1 MPPKPPPDFKKIKAK
16 VGKRAPKQLN
26 LTETSFRA
34 ASLSLREQ
42 AVQVEKHNDALISSR
57 GRSISELSTQLQHP
71 ARAVRISA
79 AKGLRD
85 ILSHIQDNSSVRQN
99 VSLWV
104 NICSKCL
111 VDEEDEVRT
120 LSLAMLKH
128 LLLQLANSN
137 DLIPLSGF
145 IIAFVSSTLNSLDK
159 STRRDGAEAVALL
172 SRYVPHLVRP
182 YISTKLLPA
191 FVRILVDY
199 RVTAQRTSQQPA
211 NDASKSNQKTKKRKR
226 NTATAKTTSTN
237 GQQSMILEALLFLLE
252 AAVGKED
259 EDEDCLTVP
268 KRYRMTLEHTP
279 ISTNSLFLSKSNTR
293 HRVGPVTS
301 FRKLLHSTGSMEGDD
316 AFATSSTQHQS
327 ISLDFAK
334 EFILKLRDKF
344 VEVTQKGFMFN
355 DEAYRLSWED
365 LQIAYRLL
373 RCMNLFWKTYGKS
386 IASRLVT
393 GGEEAVRFKKQCGQL
408 LHLILEH
415 FPLYDDGS
423 PNSKAKNA
431 NFEVCST
438 VLCMCTSLRGV
449 WEDQKVSTSIKQVTN
464 YVHSQLEM
472 RLNDTDNTESS
483 QDIVSTPT
491 IQVISILLIDGE
503 SLWGAGKAVF
513 DQLRTLFHSA
523 FFSDKEMF
531 NENTARSKV
540 GRAAA
545 ILAIALIEQS
555 SVSGDF
561 DMTYPSETS
570 KTIEIFPRYLN
581 AWKGDFERESF
592 SVLSF
597 LLQIAQQSGNVGSP
611 LLHSIRQS
619 VEPLFVDSHTPN
631 GNSIFETMS
640 PTVQHLAIS
649 LTLALGPPTELII
662 KGLASSCARCLHK
675 SDGPL
680 LSPEFAAFI
689 VWSIHCSRK
698 TIRMQSYICFLV
710 DSTGLLE
717 IGNEKW
723 WDDNK
728 PDHVVKSEMLQAL
741 DSALANVVTC
751 LMQCGSK
758 KVLPTLHTLLSKL
771 MEPGDLSCKTSK
783 AVWIRAAVSFLA
795 AFSMDIAR
803 DDSSVTLTRLLP
815 EHMVELLMAALERF
829 FQHSR
834 QQQLTN
840 IESWIKPFFVLF
852 ASESE
857 LFNSFFHSQFV
868 RLGTMDSTEQ
878 AKTIDMIH
886 NLLQNDMMMERVH
899 ADADNL
905 LKVLQAVCLSMS
917 GSRLDKRSE
926 CLIKYLQNRKASF
939 SA

>member
-42 AVQVEKHNDALISSR
+42 AVQVEKHDDALISSR

-99 VSLWV
+99 ISLWV

-128 LLLQLANSN
+128 LLLQLVNSN
-137 DLIPLSGF
+137 DLVPLSGF
-145 IIAFVSSTLNSLDK
+145 IIVFVSSTLNSLDK

-199 RVTAQRTSQQPA
+199 RVTTQRTSQSS
-211 NDASKSNQKTKKRKR
+211 DTSESKAKKRKR
-226 NTATAKTTSTN
+226 NAGKTTQQSAN
-237 GQQSMILEALLFLLE
+237 GQQSVILEALLLLLE
-252 AAVGKED
+252 AAAGKDD
-259 EDEDCLTVP
+259 EDEDFLSIP
-268 KRYRMTLEHTP
+268 KRYRMTSEHQP
-279 ISTNSLFLSKSNTR
+279 MSTNSLFISKSNAQ
-293 HRVGPVTS
+293 HRIGPVNFS
-301 FRKLLHSTGSMEGDD
+301 RDLLHSSRSMSDD
-316 AFATSSTQHQS
+316 ASSTHHQT

-334 EFILKLRDKF
+334 EFVSKLRDKF

-355 DEAYRLSWED
+355 EEAYRLSWED
-365 LQIAYRLL
+365 LLIAYRLL

-386 IASRLVT
+386 IASALVT
-393 GGEEAVRFKKQCGQL
+393 GGEEAARFKKQCGQL
-408 LHLILEH
+408 LNLILEH
-415 FPLYDDGS
+415 FPFYDDAS
-423 PNSKAKNA
+423 PNSKAKDA

-449 WEDQKVSTSIKQVTN
+449 CDFHKGSTSIEQVTK
-464 YVHSQLEM
+464 YVHSQLKM
-472 RLNDTDNTESS
+472 RLNGTDNTESS
-483 QDIVSTPT
+483 QDIISAPT
-491 IQVISILLIDGE
+491 IRVLSILLLDGE
-503 SLWGAGKAVF
+503 SLWGSGRAVI
-513 DQLRTLFHSA
+513 DQLRTLFHTT

-531 NENTARSKV
+531 DENTTRSKV

-555 SVSGDF
+555 YGSENF
-561 DMTYPSETS
+561 DMTWSNETS
-570 KTIEIFPRYLN
+570 KTIEVLPRYLN
-581 AWKGDFERESF
+581 AWKSDFERESF

-597 LLQIAQQSGNVGSP
+597 LLQIAQRSGNGGST
-611 LLHSIRQS
+611 LLQSIRQA
-619 VEPLFVDSHTPN
+619 VEPLFVDSHTPS

-640 PTVQHLAIS
+640 PIVQHLAIS
-649 LTLALGPPTELII
+649 LILTLGPPTELII
-662 KGLASSCARCLHK
+662 KGLANSCARSLHR

-680 LSPEFAAFI
+680 LSPDFAAFI
-689 VWSIHCSRK
+689 VWSIHGSRR

-723 WDDNK
+723 WDDNN
-728 PDHVVKSEMLQAL
+728 PGHVVKSEKLLTL

-771 MEPGDLSCKTSK
+771 MEPGDALCNTSE
-783 AVWIRAAVSFLA
+783 ALWIRAAVSVLA
-795 AFSMDIAR
+795 AFSMDIIR
-803 DDSSVTLTRLLP
+803 DDSSITLVRLLP
-815 EHMVELLMAALERF
+815 EHMVELLMVALGRF
-829 FQHSR
+829 VQHSL
-834 QQQLTN
+834 QHQLTN
-840 IESWIKPFFVLF
+840 LESWMKPVFVLF
-852 ASESE
+852 VSESE
-857 LFNSFFHSQFV
+857 LFNQFFHSQCAS
-868 RLGTMDSTEQ
+868 LGAMNSAEQ

-886 NLLQNDMMMERVH
+886 NLLQNDTMLERVH
-899 ADADNL
+899 ADADIL
-905 LKVLQAVCLSMS
+905 LEALQAVCLS
-917 GSRLDKRSE
+917 GSDSKLEQTSE
-926 CLIKYLQNRKASF
+926 SLIKHLESVRNRKVSLLA
-939 SA
+939 